1 MNRQDQNDRTSK
13 AQKSPTDRGFPA
25 YFRRILIFSIA
36 KCEKNKFF
44 SSIFNRFINK
54 KMFRFKLLKIRRF
67 FFWESFLMRF
77 LFFLGQHRA
86 RLNRRSQSRQKTSNP
101 TTSRQSI
108 KTISRCSHV
117 VRFLFEIRLMTFPA
131 FVCVHKESILL
142 LAFVEIPQAMCR
154 RNVNFPRYK

>member
-67 FFWESFLMRF
+67 FFWESFLIAFSFLSWTASGKVKSSITVTTKNIESNYKPTVYKNHFQMLSCRSISLRNSSDDFSRF
-77 LFFLGQHRA
+77 CLC
-86 RLNRRSQSRQKTSNP
+86 T
-101 TTSRQSI
+101 
-108 KTISRCSHV
+108 
-117 VRFLFEIRLMTFPA
+117 
-131 FVCVHKESILL
+131 
-142 LAFVEIPQAMCR
+142 
-154 RNVNFPRYK
+154 